1 MVNELN
7 HMWVCDVFAEPFLTL
22 INKKLERKRLEV
34 TFWLY
39 IASEYLFLWVKVAT
53 EK

>member
-7 HMWVCDVFAEPFLTL
+7 HIWVRDVFANPFLTL
-22 INKKLERKRLEV
+22 VKKMERKRLKV
-34 TFWLY
+34 MFWLY
-39 IASEYLFLWVKVAT
+39 IASGYLFLWVKVAT

>member
-7 HMWVCDVFAEPFLTL
+7 QMWVCDVFAEPFLTL
-22 INKKLERKRLEV
+22 VKKMERKRLKV
-34 TFWLY
+34 IFWLY
-39 IASEYLFLWVKVAT
+39 IASGYLFLWVRVAT